1 MWPLVT
7 VYIEGLRMRV
17 TYDIV
22 TWKLTF
28 SDEFDGQG
36 HESGR

>member
-1 MWPLVT
+1 MWLLVT

-22 TWKLTF
+22 TWKTDIF
-28 SDEFDGQG
+28 
-36 HESGR
+36 R

>member
-17 TYDIV
+17 IYGM
-22 TWKLTF
+22 WHGKLTF
-28 SDEFDGQG
+28 
-36 HESGR
+36 RWL